1 MAKQAREV
9 VNLECSECKRINY
22 QTTKNVRPKV
32 GKVKPLNLKKYCKWC
47 KKHHLH
53 KEVK

>member
-22 QTTKNVRPKV
+22 QTTKNTKPKT
-32 GKVKPLNLKKYCKWC
+32 GKPTPLNLNKYCKWC
-47 KKHHLH
+47 KKHTEH